1 MPEIT
6 SQIQIAA
13 PVEVVYEL
21 AKDIEA
27 FPEYMPDIKEV
38 TIVERDGNELI
49 SRWGSYVK
57 EFARTVKWIEK
68 DHWDDEQRVCTFSQ
82 LEGDFTQ
89 YEGEWYFE
97 PDGEGSQMRLIVRY
111 ELKLPLVG
119 ALIQGLLKKKVQENS
134 DNMLAALKKRAE
146 SLA

>member
-1 MPEIT
+1 MPELT
-6 SQIQIAA
+6 SEIQISA

-21 AKDIEA
+21 AQNIEA

-38 TIVERDGNELI
+38 TILERKGNELI

-57 EFARTVKWIEK
+57 EFARTVKWTEK
-68 DHWDDEQRVCTFSQ
+68 DHWDDEKRVCTFSQ
-82 LEGDFTQ
+82 VEGDFTE

-97 PDGEGSQMRLIVRY
+97 SDGEGSKMRLIVRY
-111 ELKLPLVG
+111 ELNLPLIG

-134 DNMLAALKKRAE
+134 DNMLAALKEKAE